1 MTEEVDQEVDIA
13 EEEVDQEVVDIENAH
28 TEISTSHGDTHF
40 KDSSLNF
47 PGVED
52 YDAEV
57 VVEHD
62 EFWSTHDDHPLEN
75 LEVVQLDVRHS
86 SQRSFM
92 TSDDEEATVPEFA
105 SGVANLTPE
114 QARQVAE
121 NLEEYAD
128 KVEEMNKEQA
138 EEEAKEVLKE

>member
-1 MTEEVDQEVDIA
+1 MEVNMTEE
-13 EEEVDQEVVDIENAH
+13 EEEVEQEVVEIENAH

-52 YDAEV
+52 YEAEV

-75 LEVVQLDVRHS
+75 LEVVQVDVRHS
-86 SQRSFM
+86 SQRSFT
-92 TSDDEEATVPEFA
+92 TSDDEGTTVPEFA
-105 SGVANLTPE
+105 SGVANLTPD
-114 QARQVAE
+114 QAREVAE

-138 EEEAKEVLKE
+138 QEEAKEVLNE